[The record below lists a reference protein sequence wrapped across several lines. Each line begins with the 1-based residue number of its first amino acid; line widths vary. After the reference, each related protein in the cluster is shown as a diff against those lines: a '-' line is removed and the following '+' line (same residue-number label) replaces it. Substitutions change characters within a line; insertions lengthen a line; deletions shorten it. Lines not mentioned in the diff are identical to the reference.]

1 MVRAGVPNNIKFHN
15 NHNNNNN
22 NYYND
27 SDNDNLIL
35 YIARLIAWR
44 QESAAHPRTRVGG
57 IRLLRP
63 LPERPSLPR
72 LPWPT
77 PRAST

>member
-1 MVRAGVPNNIKFHN
+1 MVRAGIPKNIKFHN

-22 NYYND
+22 DYYYND

-44 QESAAHPRTRVGG
+44 QESATLALG
-57 IRLLRP
+57 
-63 LPERPSLPR
+63 
-72 LPWPT
+72 
-77 PRAST
+77 